1 MASTLT
7 KVLVPITFATKERA
21 ALIEDELR
29 ELPRRHQIEW
39 DERYVW
45 D

>member
-1 MASTLT
+1 
-7 KVLVPITFATKERA
+7 VLLAGVQIAHVK
-21 ALIEDELR
+21 IEIGAQLSFQDELR
-29 ELPRRHQIEW
+29 ELRRYEIEW

>member
-7 KVLVPITFATKERA
+7 QVLVYITFATEERA
-21 ALIEDELR
+21 ALIEDEER
-29 ELPRRHQIEW
+29 ELLRRHQIEW
-39 DERYVW
+39 DERLAW